1 VAVLGVNGMEGLM
14 LGKLTFTIPTRI
26 KKRVAFGAIV
36 FLAVWP
42 IIHHGIVT
50 TYDMDPWLYF
60 GMSMYARPRP
70 ILGVIAL
77 EAAYPGES
85 FRSVNPDALQA
96 DSPLRRKI
104 QMLTDGRAWYGTLF
118 NPECVVEEMF
128 DAFPRDIDRISFTMR
143 VLKLDAG
150 GMLVA
155 QDARTECRKGK
166 ERGEV
171 ECAVAPVAPRSSPKI
186 PSP

>member
-1 VAVLGVNGMEGLM
+1 MVRLGVTGMEGRTLRD
-14 LGKLTFTIPTRI
+14 LTITIPTRI
-26 KKRVAFGAIV
+26 KKRVAFVAMV

-60 GMSMYARPRP
+60 GLSMYARPRP
-70 ILGVIAL
+70 ILGVTAL

-96 DSPLRRKI
+96 DSSLQRNIR
-104 QMLTDGRAWYGTLF
+104 MLTDGRAWYGTLH
-118 NPECVVEEMF
+118 NPEPVVAEMF
-128 DAFPRDIDRISFTMR
+128 DAFPRDIDRISFTLR
-143 VLKLDAG
+143 VLKLDAK

-155 QDARTECRKGK
+155 KDTRTECRKGK

-171 ECAVAPVAPRSSPKI
+171 ECVVVPVAGRTRSP
-186 PSP
+186 